1 VRHLPEH
8 EAALQ
13 RAGLVMDFQDA
24 MFHVERGER
33 VVRLAWGSLKQ
44 RRWITDEDEAAEDW
58 VVLCRD

>member
-1 VRHLPEH
+1 VRHLPES

-33 VVRLAWGSLKQ
+33 VVRLAWGSFSPK
-44 RRWITDEDEAAEDW
+44 RWITDEDEDAQDW
-58 VVLCRD
+58 VVVWRG

>member
-1 VRHLPEH
+1 MRHLPES

-13 RAGLVMDFQDA
+13 RAGLLMDFQDA

-33 VVRLAWGSLKQ
+33 VVRLAWGSLKPG
-44 RRWITDEDEAAEDW
+44 RWITDEDEAAQDW